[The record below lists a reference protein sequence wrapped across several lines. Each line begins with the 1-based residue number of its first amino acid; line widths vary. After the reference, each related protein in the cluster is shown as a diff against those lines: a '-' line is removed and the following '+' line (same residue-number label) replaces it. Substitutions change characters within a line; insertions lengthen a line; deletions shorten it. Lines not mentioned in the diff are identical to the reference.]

1 MLTPVLVAGSEYQD
15 SLILELRHAAPH
27 RRRRARRTTAPRRA
41 ERDGATGRR
50 GADDHAT
57 LAHTPPHVTLTSHI
71 GHTHTHRAARN
82 RPTSHSRDSVACLK
96 VRLRRFHA
104 REKMPPRLLEHSAK
118 FKGACQVGPT
128 SARRVRATSTGR
140 TLLVPHL
147 VARRGSAALWR
158 ERASLLLPRTEGC
171 CAACLVLVLG
181 SATR

>member
-1 MLTPVLVAGSEYQD
+1 MLTPMLVAGSEYQD
-15 SLILELRHAAPH
+15 SLILELRHAAPAH

-41 ERDGATGRR
+41 GRR
-50 GADDHAT
+50 DQTSRADDHAT
-57 LAHTPPHVTLTSHI
+57 LAHTPPQVTLTSHI
-71 GHTHTHRAARN
+71 GGTHTHRAARN

-96 VRLRRFHA
+96 VRLRRVHA
-104 REKMPPRLLEHSAK
+104 REKMPPQLLEDSAK

-140 TLLVPHL
+140 PLLVPHL